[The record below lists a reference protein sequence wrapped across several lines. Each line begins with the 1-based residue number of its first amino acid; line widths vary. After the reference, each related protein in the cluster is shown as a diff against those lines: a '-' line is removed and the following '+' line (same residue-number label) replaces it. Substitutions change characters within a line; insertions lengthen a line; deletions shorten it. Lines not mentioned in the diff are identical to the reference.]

1 MATAQVLKKKLRG
14 IQSIQKVSKA
24 LKTASTVKFS
34 RLSTVCGNYAVYAGR
49 CRRLYQD
56 NRALFEQAFVP
67 ANPEAPR
74 CFVVMAGNKGMC
86 GSFNTELLNFA
97 AAQLEQEK
105 DCRVLLCGKK
115 AESWFEE
122 RGIAYERAFVF
133 EDVPR
138 YECAEELFAFLRG
151 MLSRGEISAVELICP
166 KYHNMMKQTPV
177 RCSLFGGEAGEKEE
191 AAPLFFPDRQ
201 SVVKGMADKV
211 LTAFLYEMIL
221 ECALGVQAATLMTM
235 RSAYDTA
242 VEYSRQLEGE
252 INRKRQS
259 QVTADVIETSSEF
272 SREVN

>member
-86 GSFNTELLNFA
+86 GSFNTDLLAFA
-97 AAQLEQEK
+97 AEQLRAEPA
-105 DCRVLLCGKK
+105 CRVLLCGNQAKK
-115 AESWFEE
+115 RFTEA
-122 RGIAYERAFVF
+122 GLPYDRAFVF
-133 EDVPR
+133 DDVPL
-138 YECAEELFAFLRG
+138 YADAEVLFGAVGEMLRA
-151 MLSRGEISAVELICP
+151 GEISGVELIYP
-166 KYHNMMKQTPV
+166 QYQNMMKQTPV
-177 RCSLFGGEAGEKEE
+177 RTTLTGGPS
-191 AAPLFFPDRQ
+191 AADEDTLPLFFPDRE
-201 SVVKGMADKV
+201 SVVRGMADNVMTAV
-211 LTAFLYEMIL
+211 LFEKLL
-221 ECALGVQAATLMTM
+221 ECALGAQAATLMAM

-242 VEYSRQLEGE
+242 QEYSQRLERE
-252 INRKRQS
+252 INQKRQS
-259 QVTADVIETSSEF
+259 RVTADVLETSSEF
-272 SREVN
+272 SKEVN